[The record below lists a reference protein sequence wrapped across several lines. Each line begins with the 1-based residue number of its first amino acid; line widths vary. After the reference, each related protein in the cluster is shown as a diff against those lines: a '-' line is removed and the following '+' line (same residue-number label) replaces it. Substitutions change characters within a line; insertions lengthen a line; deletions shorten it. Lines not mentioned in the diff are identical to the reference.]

1 MQLIWLNKKSTYSVL
16 QHKRILVEA
25 TPREPHKQQCLII
38 NLPRGI
44 DKEVIYKKYGLI
56 TQFCTL
62 WSKTEQK

>member
-1 MQLIWLNKKSTYSVL
+1 MQLIWLNNKSTYSVF
-16 QHKRILVEA
+16 QHIRLSVDA
-25 TPREPHKQQCLII
+25 TSREPHKQQCHII

-44 DKEVIYKKYGLI
+44 EKEVIYKNYDLI